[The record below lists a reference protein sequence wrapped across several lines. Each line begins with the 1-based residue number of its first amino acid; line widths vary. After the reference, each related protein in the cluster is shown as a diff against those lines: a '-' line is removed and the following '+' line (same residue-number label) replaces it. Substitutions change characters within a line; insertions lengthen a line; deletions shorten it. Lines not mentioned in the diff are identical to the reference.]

1 MNTTPFWLFLDKDF
15 AFSLVFLQKMDT
27 LNLNHFVLHL

>member
-15 AFSLVFLQKMDT
+15 AFSLVFYEKMVMP
-27 LNLNHFVLHL
+27 NLSHFVLHL